1 MDQFSLT
8 SLDFRLLQKFENC
21 DFVSIIISCIFYLQK
36 SRCYLTVTTD
46 CGRAL
51 FIGEKVDIIN
61 WDQKYMRVP
70 MRTLIVTIVSHSG
83 RTIVF
88 IEFTF
93 LEIYENFSTNSFWKT
108 PMINAEARQKHVF
121 HQTLEKRTN

>member
-1 MDQFSLT
+1 
-8 SLDFRLLQKFENC
+8 
-21 DFVSIIISCIFYLQK
+21 
-36 SRCYLTVTTD
+36 
-46 CGRAL
+46 
-51 FIGEKVDIIN
+51 
-61 WDQKYMRVP
+61 MRVP

-83 RTIVF
+83 RTTAF

-121 HQTLEKRTN
+121 HQTLKNGKKQKEVNRMSLCCPYVHLYNCTYVHSYI